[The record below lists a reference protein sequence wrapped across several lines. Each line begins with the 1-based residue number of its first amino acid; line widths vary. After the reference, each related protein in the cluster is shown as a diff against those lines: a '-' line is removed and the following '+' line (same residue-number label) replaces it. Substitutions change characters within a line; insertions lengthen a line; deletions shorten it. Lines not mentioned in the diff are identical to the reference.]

1 MSQKYKVFID
11 NIELFFVTEE
21 IVGVQILLGRFFPE
35 NVTVLKETI
44 SELGG
49 KQMQFVSKNPKRTFK
64 RFFKAF
70 NYVKAAGGLV
80 ARGDELLFIF
90 RNGKWDLPKGKLEIN
105 ESSKIAARRE
115 VVEEC
120 GLIKKPKIVG
130 KIVNT
135 YHVYEMN
142 GASFLKKTNW
152 YLMQYNGTE
161 PLLAQKEEGI
171 TKACWVKPS
180 ALATKRKNCYPSI
193 LTVLDRIS
201 LPVAD

>member
-1 MSQKYKVFID
+1 M
-11 NIELFFVTEE
+11 
-21 IVGVQILLGRFFPE
+21 
-35 NVTVLKETI
+35 LKETI

-105 ESSKIAARRE
+105 ESSKKAARRE

-130 KIVNT
+130 KIINT

-171 TKACWVKPS
+171 TKACWVN
-180 ALATKRKNCYPSI
+180 ATGLPIKLKKSYPSI
-193 LTVLDRIS
+193 AEVLKCVT
-201 LPVAD
+201 L